1 MHERDLP
8 DNTNGGWFRAH
19 EFRAHALAWS
29 TARSSGY
36 QSERRAGVEALGW
49 VSRCSGQQSQ
59 VRLRGGHRRWPE
71 DAHQSLLAPLPL
83 RMSTQDI
90 KGRVVDHRLA
100 RLDQGRRLSDG
111 CRRPEAADVDRWST
125 GSSWV
130 AVACSGRC
138 MGAAMACVHDR
149 LRIVHPPEQLSSD
162 KKSEAPGGEN
172 PTLGWSHTRIPESE
186 SYDRL

>member
-1 MHERDLP
+1 ML
-8 DNTNGGWFRAH
+8 
-19 EFRAHALAWS
+19 
-29 TARSSGY
+29 
-36 QSERRAGVEALGW
+36 
-49 VSRCSGQQSQ
+49 
-59 VRLRGGHRRWPE
+59 E

-83 RMSTQDI
+83 RMATQDI
-90 KGRVVDHRLA
+90 KGRVAEHRLA

-149 LRIVHPPEQLSSD
+149 LRIVHLHRHLQIVHPHASSD
-162 KKSEAPGGEN
+162 RSPTFLGSFTHQSNCLPTKSLKL
-172 PTLGWSHTRIPESE
+172 LGVKIHG
-186 SYDRL
+186 RLRERQYALYAVIRYLL

>member
-1 MHERDLP
+1 MLR
-8 DNTNGGWFRAH
+8 
-19 EFRAHALAWS
+19 S
-29 TARSSGY
+29 TESGET
-36 QSERRAGVEALGW
+36 ERRASAVL
-49 VSRCSGQQSQ
+49 
-59 VRLRGGHRRWPE
+59 E

-90 KGRVVDHRLA
+90 KGRVAEHRLA

-149 LRIVHPPEQLSSD
+149 LRIVHLHRHLQIVHPHASSD
-162 KKSEAPGGEN
+162 RSPTFLGSFTHQSNCLPTKSLKL
-172 PTLGWSHTRIPESE
+172 LGVKIHG
-186 SYDRL
+186 RLRERQYALYAVIRYLL